1 VHKKIALKAKYGNVW
16 INTFAQMDSS
26 IPFGGFKDSGWGRV
40 LGKWGLYEYM
50 QPKNIGIVFGKSKV
64 SGWFS

>member
-1 VHKKIALKAKYGNVW
+1 
-16 INTFAQMDSS
+16 MDSS

-64 SGWFS
+64 SGWFSLIIYVYIFIISNK